1 MENRKIGL
9 LGAGNMAGALI
20 RGLLGS
26 KTLRPEQ
33 IRASDPRAD
42 QLAQLET
49 SYGIETHADNSEL
62 LAWANVVVLAVKPQV
77 IGQVLER
84 VSREIQ
90 RDTLVISIAA
100 GVPLAALEA
109 RLPAGARVLRAMPNT
124 AAIALAGATGIA
136 PGSHRGARRIG
147 PGRRDRAL
155 RQWPRL
161 RDDDHR
167 RFGRWRRESRLEPR
181 DRPDAGLTN
190 RVRVGQIAA
199 RNR

>member
-136 PGSHRGARRIG
+136 PGSHATPEDI
-147 PGRRDRAL
+147 
-155 RQWPRL
+155 
-161 RDDDHR
+161 
-167 RFGRWRRESRLEPR
+167 RFAKASMIII
-181 DRPDAGLTN
+181 T
-190 RVRVGQIAA
+190 
-199 RNR
+199 